1 MKVISLTLAF
11 ALIGLG
17 VGGLIM
23 AYSGM
28 YDMIVVI
35 LCVLFVSFIGA
46 LIGSI
51 PPASSPKPAPVS
63 TRNLTPAS
71 SSLIFQSFLRI
82 GDVRGKTIDEIVSL
96 VGFDYAIIEKCTIAD
111 RNNEAGLY
119 YRWKENDN
127 VVITLLFGADG
138 KCIGIITK

>member
-1 MKVISLTLAF
+1 MKIISLTLAF
-11 ALIGLG
+11 SRIGLG

-23 AYSGM
+23 AYGGM
-28 YDMIVVI
+28 YDIIVVI
-35 LCVLFVSFIGA
+35 LCVLFFSFIGA

-51 PPASSPKPAPVS
+51 PPASSPKPVS

-127 VVITLLFGADG
+127 AVITLLFGADG